1 MRIGI
6 EGQRL
11 FRKNKH
17 GMEMVAL
24 ELIKNLQKIDHDN
37 DYFIFVKP
45 DEDHTV
51 LQETSNFK
59 IVYISGGSFPVWEQ
73 LKLPKAVKKYRCD
86 LLHCTS
92 NTAPLF
98 CDVPIVTTLHD
109 IIYLERKLIKILYS
123 NATRYQKLGNIYRKL
138 LVPFVVRR
146 SKRVITVSNFESKQI
161 SYFFG
166 YSGSTKLISIY
177 NGVSEHFT
185 EITNK
190 EELQKLRMAYNL
202 PDKFIFFLGNT
213 SHKKNT
219 RGTLKA
225 FSSFIK
231 QTKSDYKLVITD
243 YALEDLKTIL
253 EEIDHTQLIEHIVLT
268 GYVANT
274 DLPAVYSQSS
284 LFLYTSLRE
293 SFGIPILEA
302 MACGVPVITSNTSS
316 MPEISGKAAHL
327 VNPFE
332 PQEIKDGIIK
342 VLNNR
347 EYSES
352 LRTKGL
358 ERSKQF
364 SWNKMAKEY
373 KALYEQVL
381 HKA

>member
-37 DYFIFVKP
+37 EYFIFVKP

-51 LQETSNFK
+51 LRETSNFK
-59 IVYISGGSFPVWEQ
+59 IINLKGGSYPYWEQ
-73 LKLPKAVKKYRCD
+73 FVLPKAVKKYGCQ

-123 NATRYQKLGNIYRKL
+123 KATRYQKFGNIYRKL
-138 LVPFVVRR
+138 LVPYVVKK
-146 SKRVITVSNFESKQI
+146 SKRIITVSNFESKQI

-166 YSGSTKLISIY
+166 FSGNKKLTSIY
-177 NGVSEHFT
+177 NGVSEHFKL
-185 EITNK
+185 ITNT
-190 EELQKLRMAYNL
+190 EEFQKLKRRYNL

-231 QTKSDYKLVITD
+231 ETKSDYKLVITD
-243 YALEDLKTIL
+243 YAKEDLKLIL
-253 EEIDHTQLIEHIVLT
+253 TEMEDEPLIEHIALT

-274 DLPAVYSQSS
+274 DLPAIYSQSS

-293 SFGIPILEA
+293 SFGIPMLEA

-316 MPEISGKAAHL
+316 MPEIAGEAAHL

-332 PQEIKDGIIK
+332 PNEIKEGIVE
-342 VLNNR
+342 VLNNQ
-347 EYSES
+347 EYRES
-352 LRTKGL
+352 LRNKGL

-364 SWNKMAKEY
+364 SWNNMAKKYQE
-373 KALYEQVL
+373 LYEQVIPRV
-381 HKA
+381 